1 MGRRH
6 IFQQKFELREGVC
19 VFVHENLYF
28 KLREDLSIKCDAI
41 QLLSIEISSTKSK
54 NSILS
59 IIYGPLNG
67 DMKQRETHFKD
78 IFSKNGKSLKNTVL
92 ARDFNINLLDFETKT
107 CKTF

>member
-1 MGRRH
+1 MQ
-6 IFQQKFELREGVC
+6 FSCSLLKYQVL
-19 VFVHENLYF
+19 NL
-28 KLREDLSIKCDAI
+28 KIG
-41 QLLSIEISSTKSK
+41 
-54 NSILS
+54 ILS

-78 IFSKNGKSLKNTVL
+78 IFSKNGISLKNIVL